1 MSLAYGYEIA
11 EANDRYVAIAEDAI
25 SKAVASVLPGARL
38 VNVVP
43 ALRHLPAWLPGM
55 GFKRHAREVARLT
68 DDMVNLPFAFVK
80 EEMVRRSWVSCLLGS
95 GLGSDC
101 CGFFGLGSGMGRL
114 GHRLRARVWRRIKE
128 TVLRKTKKT

>member
-1 MSLAYGYEIA
+1 MCARALSYTAAIAMSLAYGYEIA

-80 EEMVRRSWVSCLLGS
+80 EEMVRRSWVSCLLRN
-95 GLGSDC
+95 GLG
-101 CGFFGLGSGMGRL
+101 
-114 GHRLRARVWRRIKE
+114 V
-128 TVLRKTKKT
+128 